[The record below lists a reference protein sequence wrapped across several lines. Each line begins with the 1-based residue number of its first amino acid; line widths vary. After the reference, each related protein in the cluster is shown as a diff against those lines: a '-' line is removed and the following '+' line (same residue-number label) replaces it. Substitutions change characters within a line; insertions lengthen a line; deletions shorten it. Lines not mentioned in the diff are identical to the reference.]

1 MDKLSLKECIL
12 IDCISFTVVTILIS
26 ILWFI
31 TDATLYLENRYLLE
45 LFCCTTLISIFM
57 YFTSR
62 IPIESQLLAMLLL
75 LADVAIVILGVGGLL
90 FQWFPWEW
98 KYVLQVMVILV
109 IVFFVTHYILLW
121 QNKETARKINE
132 IIKERDRDGAQES
145 YH

>member
-26 ILWFI
+26 VLWFI
-31 TDATLYLENRYLLE
+31 TDTTIYLENRYLLE

-57 YFTSR
+57 YFTSK
-62 IPIESQLLAMLLL
+62 IPIESQILAMLLL
-75 LADVAIVILGVGGLL
+75 LTDVAVIILGFGGLV
-90 FQWFPWEW
+90 FHWFPWEW
-98 KYVLQVMVILV
+98 KYVWQVIVILIV
-109 IVFFVTHYILLW
+109 VFFVTHYILLW

-132 IIKERDRDGAQES
+132 IIKERDQNES